1 MEPAGTQARATGM
14 AADAREAGGA
24 SIEVVNSDPTPSN
37 SDIAR
42 ALRDAKYLYVT
53 TYSRAGK
60 PGTVPTWLWAHDGAV
75 YFTTQRQ
82 SLKARRIRDTGRV
95 TVHVGT
101 RDGPAFEG
109 RAEWV
114 DDRPDIEQA
123 LLRAYGRKYWLLVP
137 LWMGRYI
144 RKGLARK
151 TSVLIRITPLI

>member
-1 MEPAGTQARATGM
+1 
-14 AADAREAGGA
+14 
-24 SIEVVNSDPTPSN
+24 
-37 SDIAR
+37 
-42 ALRDAKYLYVT
+42 
-53 TYSRAGK
+53 
-60 PGTVPTWLWAHDGAV
+60 V

-101 RDGPAFEG
+101 RDGPVFEG

-114 DDRPDIEQA
+114 EDRPDLEQA
-123 LLRAYGRKYWLLVP
+123 LLRAYRRKYWLLVP

-151 TSVLIRITPLI
+151 SSVLIRITPLTQPRPDG